1 MKYLM
6 ILTVGVC
13 LIVSTA
19 MVAQETPKPAP
30 ELKKLDPQAGNWT
43 WEGEMKPGPM
53 GPGGKF
59 TSKDTCEWFE
69 GGFALIC
76 RSEGQGPTGPTKSMG
91 ILSFDSSKS
100 VYTYYGVENMSPPG
114 GAEGTVDGD
123 TWTWHWDANVDGK
136 AMKGRFTL
144 KMPSPTSQTTKA
156 EYSVDGG
163 PWTTMM
169 EAKGTKEG
177 H

>member
-1 MKYLM
+1 MATL
-6 ILTVGVC
+6 G
-13 LIVSTA
+13 
-19 MVAQETPKPAP
+19 
-30 ELKKLDPQAGNWT
+30 
-43 WEGEMKPGPM
+43 
-53 GPGGKF
+53 
-59 TSKDTCEWFE
+59 
-69 GGFALIC
+69 
-76 RSEGQGPTGPTKSMG
+76 RG
-91 ILSFDSSKS
+91 I
-100 VYTYYGVENMSPPG
+100 GRP
-114 GAEGTVDGD
+114 
-123 TWTWHWDANVDGK
+123 NVDGK